1 MRTHGRRAMKRAL
14 MLAEEQG
21 EAEHLRFAMWMIL
34 VKRWEREINSP
45 KKKKKDAKEA
55 ATPLSAKGKGKHNK
69 QLENNMRFSFQN
81 ALKRHVLLKRAR
93 ALFTLPC
100 ARADFIALFKGT
112 FDVHEEG
119 PRLVVDVSGADTA
132 EVVRKLSPLVGEN
145 NDGGAG
151 DAVATV
157 RDVTVPASTPF
168 PLSRLKNSVTFKWS
182 MKTLSH
188 VDANGETREVSM
200 GKMTCTFPRNCTV
213 VKGVK
218 D

>member
-1 MRTHGRRAMKRAL
+1 MPRKLLHP
-14 MLAEEQG
+14 
-21 EAEHLRFAMWMIL
+21 
-34 VKRWEREINSP
+34 S
-45 KKKKKDAKEA
+45 
-55 ATPLSAKGKGKHNK
+55 SAKGKGKHNK

-145 NDGGAG
+145 NDWWCRRCCG
-151 DAVATV
+151 
-157 RDVTVPASTPF
+157 
-168 PLSRLKNSVTFKWS
+168 
-182 MKTLSH
+182 
-188 VDANGETREVSM
+188 NGERRDCACINAIPAVKTQKQCDIQVVYEDAQ
-200 GKMTCTFPRNCTV
+200 PRGCQW
-213 VKGVK
+213 
-218 D
+218 